1 MKTNFV
7 RGQISKAEFYQ
18 MRSKNVKL
26 VRVHVLPKTHKAF
39 TNIPKF
45 RSVINTTGS
54 SHYLVWKYL
63 TQLLYPL
70 TNNEFSLKDSFEV
83 VNRIQDIP
91 SSFFV
96 NGYQYVPFDVEV
108 LFTNAYIK
116 KTIDIILTRIY
127 NDDTIST
134 ISKIFH

>member
-1 MKTNFV
+1 M
-7 RGQISKAEFYQ
+7 
-18 MRSKNVKL
+18 
-26 VRVHVLPKTHKAF
+26 
-39 TNIPKF
+39 
-45 RSVINTTGS
+45 
-54 SHYLVWKYL
+54 
-63 TQLLYPL
+63 
-70 TNNEFSLKDSFEV
+70 KDSFEV

-134 ISKIFH
+134 ISKIVH